1 VRRRLRSP
9 ARGTNRALRCWWG
22 GMCRTSASTAVWS
35 RPLSESANVATTS
48 LPHTAADE
56 MKSANGRVTAAER
69 RGAGGDRCRC
79 EVGEQRRSSAAVI
92 RTGVL
97 AERDLETRNLPLHAI
112 LRGVDVLLLLPDP
125 LPALVARLLAIRFDD
140 VRFRGVIADV
150 ARRTAAMERRDI
162 VASSLGDAGVG
173 GYGRG
178 RVRLFQN

>member
-1 VRRRLRSP
+1 
-9 ARGTNRALRCWWG
+9 
-22 GMCRTSASTAVWS
+22 
-35 RPLSESANVATTS
+35 
-48 LPHTAADE
+48 
-56 MKSANGRVTAAER
+56 
-69 RGAGGDRCRC
+69 
-79 EVGEQRRSSAAVI
+79 
-92 RTGVL
+92 VL